1 MTIPAQLP
9 VVPISVQ
16 QVQANFIRYFRHFA
30 DLSEITLVEDEEITW
45 IISTGAPGNNILRTR
60 FSAATVDAQ
69 IDKTMRRIGEY
80 TDAVDWLIFPD
91 CQPSNLGERLLAY
104 ADSNGEWILY
114 GNVGVQPGTWMVT
127 DLNMLAPYAPPA
139 GFHVKQVT
147 DQSLLDVWI
156 DINARGFGSEDYSVF
171 HAAYTH
177 HGFGPGAEVTHF
189 IGYVDDEPVTSSTLL
204 ADGVSASAYNISTP
218 ITLRRQG
225 LGSAI
230 THATFQ
236 HARDFGYRWSWI
248 WSSPMG
254 KSVYA
259 RLGFVITDLGI
270 REYQW
275 KKRGD

>member
-1 MTIPAQLP
+1 MTIPAQTP
-9 VVPISVQ
+9 VGPISVQ

-91 CQPSNLGERLLAY
+91 CQPSHLGERLLAY

-114 GNVGVQPGTWMVT
+114 GNIGVQPGTWMVI
-127 DLNMLAPYAPPA
+127 DLDMLAPYAPPV

-171 HAAYTH
+171 HAAYTQ
-177 HGFGPGAEVTHF
+177 HGFGPRAEVTHF
-189 IGYVDDEPVTSSTLL
+189 IGYVDNEPVTSSTLL

-230 THATFQ
+230 THATLQ
-236 HARDFGYRWSWI
+236 HARDLGYRWSWI

-275 KKRGD
+275 KKRTD